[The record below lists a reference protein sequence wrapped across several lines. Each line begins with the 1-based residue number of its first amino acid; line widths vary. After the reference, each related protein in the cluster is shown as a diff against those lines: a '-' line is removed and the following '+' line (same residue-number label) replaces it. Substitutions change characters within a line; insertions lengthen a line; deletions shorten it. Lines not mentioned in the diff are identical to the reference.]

1 MNSKK
6 VLILSIFIIL
16 FGALLMESKVIHKFL
31 YPKKYSEY
39 VEKYSKEFN
48 LDENIVYSVIKA
60 ESKFNSSAVSKKEAK
75 GLMQILDITRDWGAE
90 ELNLKNVDIFDP
102 ETNIRLGCWYLS
114 KLYKEFG
121 KLDLVIAAYNG
132 GSGNVKKWLENNEY
146 SKDGENLHDIP
157 FKQTSKYV
165 EKVKNNYEQYN
176 KIYGKKGKN

>member
-1 MNSKK
+1 
-6 VLILSIFIIL
+6 
-16 FGALLMESKVIHKFL
+16 
-31 YPKKYSEY
+31 
-39 VEKYSKEFN
+39 
-48 LDENIVYSVIKA
+48 
-60 ESKFNSSAVSKKEAK
+60 
-75 GLMQILDITRDWGAE
+75 MQILDITRDWGAE

-165 EKVKNNYEQYN
+165 EKVKIITNIIIRYMARKEKTNEENKSLNSRFSYN
-176 KIYGKKGKN
+176 SYGSWL

>member
-1 MNSKK
+1 M
-6 VLILSIFIIL
+6 
-16 FGALLMESKVIHKFL
+16 
-31 YPKKYSEY
+31 
-39 VEKYSKEFN
+39 
-48 LDENIVYSVIKA
+48 
-60 ESKFNSSAVSKKEAK
+60 
-75 GLMQILDITRDWGAE
+75 
-90 ELNLKNVDIFDP
+90 DIFDP

-165 EKVKNNYEQYN
+165 EKVKIITNIIIRYMARKEKTNEENKSLNSRFSYN
-176 KIYGKKGKN
+176 FYGSWL

>member
-1 MNSKK
+1 MQKSIRKNLIQMKIQFTVLLKPK
-6 VLILSIFIIL
+6 VSLIV
-16 FGALLMESKVIHKFL
+16 LL
-31 YPKKYSEY
+31 
-39 VEKYSKEFN
+39 
-48 LDENIVYSVIKA
+48 
-60 ESKFNSSAVSKKEAK
+60 
-75 GLMQILDITRDWGAE
+75 WGAE

-165 EKVKNNYEQYN
+165 EKVKNNYEHYN